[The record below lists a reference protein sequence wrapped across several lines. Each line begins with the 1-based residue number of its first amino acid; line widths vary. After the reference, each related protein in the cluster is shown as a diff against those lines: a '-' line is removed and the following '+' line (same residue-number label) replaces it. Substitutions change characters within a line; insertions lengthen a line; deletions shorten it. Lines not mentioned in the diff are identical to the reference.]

1 MTDDTNKTE
10 QEMLDQWT
18 DMATGEGDAAP
29 AEGAGTVNQRVLDQN
44 EIDSLLGL
52 DPTEDKNGVGAGI
65 RALLDSN
72 IISYERL
79 PTLNL
84 IFDKFERL
92 LSTSMRQF
100 TADNVDISIENMTS
114 VRFGE
119 YLNTIPLPS
128 GMVAINAVGLEG
140 YILMV
145 YESRLIYAV
154 VDVLLG
160 GRKAKPAKVEGRQFS
175 TIEISMIENLT
186 AVILRDLGEAFSPVA
201 PIEFVYERMES
212 NPRFVAITP
221 DTNACILVSIRM
233 SLEGREGIM
242 YFCLPY
248 ATLEPV
254 REQLLQQSMGEK
266 FGHDNIW
273 ENHLAA
279 TLYRSHITVKAVIA
293 EKTMRLNQLL
303 KWRLGDT
310 IPLDVGPNSSII
322 MKCEGIPTLSGKMG
336 KMDGRIAVK
345 VYKTIS
351 DLNLEDELG

>member
-1 MTDDTNKTE
+1 MTDDAKKTE

-18 DMATGEGDAAP
+18 NMAAGEGEAP
-29 AEGAGTVNQRVLDQN
+29 AEGAGAVNQRVLDQN

-52 DPTEDKNGVGAGI
+52 DTAEDSGGVAAGI

-72 IISYERL
+72 VISYERL

-84 IFDKFERL
+84 IFDRFERL

-128 GMVAINAVGLEG
+128 GMVAVNAVGLEG
-140 YILMV
+140 YILLV
-145 YESRLIYAV
+145 YESRLIYSV

-160 GRKAKPAKVEGRQFS
+160 GRKAKPAKVDGRQFT
-175 TIEISMIENLT
+175 TIERSMVENLT
-186 AVILRDLGEAFSPVA
+186 SEVLRDLGEAFSPVA
-201 PIEFVYERMES
+201 PIEFVYERMET
-212 NPRFVAITP
+212 NPRFVAITA
-221 DTNACILVSIRM
+221 DTNACILASIRM
-233 SLEGREGIM
+233 SLEGREGLM

-248 ATLEPV
+248 ATLEPI

-279 TLYRSHITVKAVIA
+279 TLYRSHIKVKAVMA
-293 EKTMRLNQLL
+293 ERTMRLNQLL

-310 IPLDVGPNSSII
+310 IPLDITTQSPVT
-322 MKCEGIPTLSGKMG
+322 MKCEGISTLSGKMG
-336 KMDGRIAVK
+336 KVDDRVAIK

-351 DLNLEDELG
+351 DLNVEDELG